1 MLRTTVGLALLL
13 ALSFMHPAWASKAA
27 EEEIRT
33 YYADLEKLINSD
45 EYQAK
50 DPTSL
55 YRFQDADKMRLFDL
69 MGEDEYVGKDYK
81 KHLEG
86 TAMKIRGRYE
96 FGPLDIHADGKV
108 AFVVYMQKFYGK
120 KPDGGDYIIKCRTTD
135 GLVKEAQG
143 WRMVHEHVSMALDD
157 KTFNALR
164 GRKGWDDAP
173 DK

>member
-1 MLRTTVGLALLL
+1 MFRIILVLLL
-13 ALSFMHPAWASKAA
+13 ASAFTSSAWADKTA
-27 EEEIRT
+27 EGEIRA
-33 YYADLEKLINSD
+33 YYADLEKTINSE

-50 DPTSL
+50 DPTVL
-55 YRFQDADKMRLFDL
+55 WRFQDVDKMRLFDL
-69 MGEDEYVGKDYK
+69 MGEDEYVGKDYQ
-81 KHLEG
+81 KHIEG
-86 TAMKIRGRYE
+86 TATKIRGRYE

-120 KPDGGDYIIKCRTTD
+120 KPDGSGFIIKCRTTD
-135 GLVKEAQG
+135 GLEKGPKG
-143 WRMVHEHVSMALDD
+143 WRMVHEHVSIALDD